1 MAVET
6 LYRSTRDL
14 ETTFVDRKLADAH
27 DQMLELAEALTD
39 VLMKNVAGLS
49 EKHAEDA
56 SIYMAKNRAIFATAF
71 KNNAM
76 ALNELNA
83 PADAEG

>member
-39 VLMKNVAGLS
+39 VLMKNVPGLS

-56 SIYMAKNRAIFATAF
+56 SIYMAKNRAVFATAF

-76 ALNELNA
+76 VLNELAA
-83 PADAEG
+83 PADAES

>member
-1 MAVET
+1 MAVDT
-6 LYRSTRDL
+6 LYRSTRDV

-27 DQMLELAEALTD
+27 DQMLELAELLTD

-56 SIYMAKNRAIFATAF
+56 SIFMAKNRAVFAAAF
-71 KNNAM
+71 KSNAL
-76 ALNELNA
+76 ALNELT
-83 PADAEG
+83 PAAEQAE